1 MIIRKLDKLT
11 IQKVQPKMTAL
22 SHLATRNLSFLMH
35 NTSQTQPDVVSY
47 LNVPRL
53 YV

>member
-1 MIIRKLDKLT
+1 MK
-11 IQKVQPKMTAL
+11 KVRSFLTAL
-22 SHLATRNLSFLMH
+22 SLLNTRIPLFVTKH
-35 NTSQTQPDVVSY
+35 NTSQTQQDVVSY